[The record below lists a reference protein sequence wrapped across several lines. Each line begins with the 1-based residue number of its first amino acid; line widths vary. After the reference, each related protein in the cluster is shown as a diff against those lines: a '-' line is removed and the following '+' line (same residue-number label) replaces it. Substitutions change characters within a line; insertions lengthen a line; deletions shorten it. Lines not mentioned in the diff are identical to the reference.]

1 MYDYLLKAKF
11 SGFRVRHCLD
21 SASIDTISVSVS
33 VKKIGLRLYI
43 LQTYNIGLM
52 YTRGHCYS
60 GDHDETFGR
69 FGVCLALT
77 ETV

>member
-33 VKKIGLRLYI
+33 VKKLDYAYTSCRPII
-43 LQTYNIGLM
+43 LDLCI
-52 YTRGHCYS
+52 
-60 GDHDETFGR
+60 
-69 FGVCLALT
+69 LAAIATAAITTKHLDVL
-77 ETV
+77 EFV